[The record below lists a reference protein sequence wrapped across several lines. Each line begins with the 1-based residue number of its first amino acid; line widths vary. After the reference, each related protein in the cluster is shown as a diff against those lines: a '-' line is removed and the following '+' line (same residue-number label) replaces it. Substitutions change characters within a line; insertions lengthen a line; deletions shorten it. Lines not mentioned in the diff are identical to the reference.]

1 MAVTQIKAVPA
12 FRKTA
17 ETFTSGAKTLEQKYF
32 VSQEIFGEEQ
42 EKIFSTQWILVGHQS
57 AIAQAGEYFIFVNLA
72 SASTERGGYKSLEE
86 WFTPLAGKFSHWN
99 LPQLRSA
106 KRIEYDVHANWKLI
120 FENYSECYHCPG
132 VHPALSK
139 LTPYDSAEN

>member
-57 AIAQAGEYFIFVNLA
+57 AIAQAGEYFISVVAGSIMMIVRQKRGESQWSYKVCRDRATELLESRKRQ
-72 SASTERGGYKSLEE
+72 SASL
-86 WFTPLAGKFSHWN
+86 
-99 LPQLRSA
+99 
-106 KRIEYDVHANWKLI
+106 HA
-120 FENYSECYHCPG
+120 P
-132 VHPALSK
+132 
-139 LTPYDSAEN
+139 D

>member
-57 AIAQAGEYFIFVNLA
+57 AIAQAGEYFISEVVGASLIVVREIRGEIQGFETVCQVRGVRLVEKLNGQLA
-72 SASTERGGYKSLEE
+72 CLEC
-86 WFTPLAGKFSHWN
+86 T
-99 LPQLRSA
+99 
-106 KRIEYDVHANWKLI
+106 YD
-120 FENYSECYHCPG
+120 
-132 VHPALSK
+132 
-139 LTPYDSAEN
+139 